1 MPESGSPG
9 GDEGT
14 QPALELEVPSRGSSP
29 CSEQVPGSTKGCSA
43 EVLGGCPG
51 EEAPEQYGVSYRCLL
66 RQNQVLLTALEEL
79 QMHCASLKKENSLL
93 RKTCFPETQEKVRH
107 LKRKNAELAVI
118 AKRLEERARKL
129 QEANLRVVNTPI
141 NVKSSCAGLCKRALV
156 RQRATDLQEQAS
168 ALLMKDKQINALQR
182 ECQELQAKI
191 MGGKEGPPGL
201 PLLDF
206 HHLLRESQKEVLRL
220 QRQIALK
227 NFKAALEP
235 CRQGSGD
242 SSVAFARD
250 VGLPTSARSTCS
262 NGFSPTRVSQPWQM
276 LCIAVEETN
285 QESELTKKRKQ
296 CEHLEHEVKKKHK
309 RCAQLEIELQEVRS
323 DNARLSRENAALQGQ
338 AEWTEKVESE
348 NADLRLQVTVVTEE
362 RDSALQKTQE
372 LQDRLESLGQALKH
386 MRDVAERRQQLEH
399 QHEKA
404 LQALQKKQ
412 DEVRQLQQAQAEAR
426 KEHEGA
432 VQLLENTLDSM
443 QARVRELEN
452 QCRSHTEQFN
462 FLSQELSRFRLQ
474 TGKIGLPSS
483 SSSCSSLVT
492 SEVAFATC
500 QSSQQLSDG
509 LRQKD
514 PEIVPVSPRSS
525 RKVQDE
531 EVERFS
537 PMAPRLTDPVVS
549 PVARSSDTSSP
560 PVASKKA
567 VRKLEVQSSSSR
579 SESMHN
585 SPKSCPTPEVD
596 TASEMEELDIDSI
609 SLVPEQENHDPVKLQ
624 VFLARYSYNPF
635 DGPNENP
642 EAELPL
648 TAGEYIYVYGEMD
661 EDGFFEGELMDGRRG
676 LVPSNFVE
684 RLADDDLVTFLP
696 QELHDLS
703 QSSPLEQSFLS
714 TSISSGER
722 SDYSSEE
729 LNASTAPSRLEGD
742 QGEGGVSIA
751 VPYPRKVTLIKQFG
765 SSLLVTWDPPLV
777 PNGSSLDVQ
786 SYNVYV
792 DTELRENVKASSQM
806 KAMIE
811 KLDLKTKAYR
821 VSIQSIS
828 EKGSSDRLQCTF
840 LVGCG
845 FVLAPSQ
852 LQVRSVKA
860 TSVELSWMPSNSNFP
875 HTVYLNGGACDVVKA
890 GIYWYTFRNLNPNTS
905 YVATVHV
912 QPQETF
918 WKPSPEMED
927 QVMSTEIQFT
937 TSSAGSPD
945 APLDVRVDPGP
956 TAGILV
962 ISWLPVTIDA
972 EGSSNGVR
980 VTGYAVYADG
990 QKVMEVTSP
999 TAGSVLIE
1007 VSQLQILQ
1015 LCREVSVRTVS
1026 LYGES
1031 VDSVSAQ
1038 IPSVLL
1044 EEVDRSSASQV
1055 TCLPSRLLGGEARA
1069 VVTRTSQTPGKD
1081 LPSATKNSV
1090 AKLTSQPTISSEKA
1104 GDHMHSE
1111 TSSNVRAPLTP
1122 PLQAMSPELRT
1133 LPREEVDNLLPPA
1146 GSVANEDLAV
1156 LRKDVQEESGED
1168 NQELLLKV
1176 TEQEPD
1182 IPDNSTSSLE
1192 TCEICSAEQESNAP
1206 SERELDNSQS
1216 SLEPK
1221 IPPMDRPSLQEED
1234 GTREVGQHE
1243 GQTPE
1248 PVAGSS
1254 GRMKLLK
1261 EVSRDDSSQLV
1272 PRIRREQGEK
1282 RSDPGNRPLNLLTDH
1297 SRGSDLS
1304 DITEEEEEEE
1314 DKEEEEEEKPTSGR
1328 PGELKWNPSEYC
1340 SRENGDK
1347 LDLGDT
1353 DSDEEILE
1361 RILEM
1366 PLQKNCS
1373 KALFSIPEV
1382 TEEEEEEDQEEEE
1395 GWDPVLNRP
1404 ISSPLEKKAVESFQG
1419 RLPNHTRRIQ
1429 GPLCARSKRNHNLS
1443 ELILPEK
1450 SLLQK
1455 FRGECMNEISTC
1467 SGRWDGEEMTYQ
1479 WNDLKKPSRS
1489 PLLEWRRSGHCKEK
1503 TRVQPQG
1510 HRKRKVDIRECSDS
1524 MRSNSYYTG
1533 GGLYRAQSLTENLDV
1548 ITSLG
1553 MEDDLK
1559 LCNWARQRP
1568 DQVSSSRMMPQERRE
1583 KAVQGLPH
1591 CLSPES
1597 LEIDIEYDSNEE
1609 EDLTITSTPV
1619 SLLSSD
1625 GRADGS
1631 PTDCEEEWS
1640 DCSSRSGSVQS
1651 NGQREL
1657 KRSTSWEGESTD
1669 WSTSPSHSP
1678 GHCGWRKRANGGS
1691 EEWNRTQER
1700 SPSVLGAR
1708 PEQTWKEGPLVQT
1721 WVCETLPSPA
1731 GIVTAACHNSDC
1743 AFDPLLPCLLAFCLL
1758 LWLIYGYLC
1767 HGFTI
1772 WDLTCFWSVFPEHT
1786 SRRGM
1791 LHSSSLHFVFLLQ
1804 VVAKISVDKHTRIVL
1819 GLILPR
1825 FLFQVAGSPE
1835 LLESTSYQS
1844 PVQRGRRSPRKSQKG
1859 AAPLS
1864 ENIGTWRS
1872 PSPELADD
1880 GTSARLFVALF
1891 DYDPVS
1897 MSPNR
1902 DAAEEELPFQ
1912 EGQILK
1918 VYGHKDADGFYKG
1931 ECAGRTGFIPCNM
1944 VSEVQVDSGS
1954 ARKQLLEEGHI
1965 PTDML
1970 MESLGNGAFSPLP
1983 QRPSNRP
1990 SKPQRSKKEAPGKQN
2005 PSSEDPRRTMVAIF
2019 DYNPQENSPNSD
2031 TEAELRFCAGDTV
2044 TVLRSMDDDGFYYG
2058 EVNGQKGLVPS
2069 NFLEALPSDGALPSE
2084 PSLGRQRVRKRRT
2097 Q

>member
-1 MPESGSPG
+1 MEQVEKSCGSQASLREQQPSINLK
-9 GDEGT
+9 DEGST
-14 QPALELEVPSRGSSP
+14 IHHHLHPAQI
-29 CSEQVPGSTKGCSA
+29 CHT
-43 EVLGGCPG
+43 
-51 EEAPEQYGVSYRCLL
+51 YGVSYPCLL

-79 QMHCASLKKENSLL
+79 QMHCASLKKENGLL

-129 QEANLRVVNTPI
+129 QEANLRVVSEPSLGGRQAQSSCPYCWAWHSRKVNAPI
-141 NVKSSCAGLCKRALV
+141 NVKSSCAGLCKRALGH
-156 RQRATDLQEQAS
+156 QRATDLQEQAN

-191 MGGKEGPPGL
+191 MGGKEGPPCL

-206 HHLLRESQKEVLRL
+206 QHLLRESQKEVLRL

-235 CRQGSGD
+235 CGQGSGD
-242 SSVAFARD
+242 FSVAFAMD
-250 VGLPTSARSTCS
+250 LGLITSDRTICS
-262 NGFSPTRVSQPWQM
+262 NGFSPTRISQPWEE
-276 LCIAVEETN
+276 LCIAVEETS
-285 QESELTKKRKQ
+285 QSETGLFPFGRVQRREDTLISAPEVKEHVKHLDSELTKKRKQ

-309 RCAQLEIELQEVRS
+309 RCVELEIELQEVRS
-323 DNARLSRENAALQGQ
+323 DNARLSEENAVLQGQ
-338 AEWTEKVESE
+338 VEWTEKRERGPPPPPVNQLLLLQVESE
-348 NADLRLQVTVVTEE
+348 NADLRLQVSVVTEE

-404 LQALQKKQ
+404 LQALQKKK

-432 VQLLENTLDSM
+432 VQLLEVNFTIHYTSRSVANVFFSM

-474 TGKIGLPSS
+474 TGKLGLPSTS
-483 SSSCSSLVT
+483 SFCSSLVT
-492 SEVAFATC
+492 SEIVFATC
-500 QSSQQLSDG
+500 QSSPQLPNG
-509 LRQKD
+509 FKQKD

-531 EVERFS
+531 EMERFS
-537 PMAPRLTDPVVS
+537 PVALRLTDPVVS
-549 PVARSSDTSSP
+549 PVARSPDTSSP

-567 VRKLEVQSSSSR
+567 IKKLEAQSSSSR

-585 SPKSCPTPEVD
+585 NSPKSCPTPEVSHGCMD

-624 VFLARYSYNPF
+624 
-635 DGPNENP
+635 NP

-703 QSSPLEQSFLS
+703 QSSPLERSFLS
-714 TSISSGER
+714 ISISSGER

-729 LNASTAPSRLEGD
+729 LNASTAPSRLEGE
-742 QGEGGVSIA
+742 QGEGDISIA
-751 VPYPRKVTLIKQFG
+751 VPYPRKVTLIKQFA

-777 PNGSSLDVQ
+777 PSGSCLDVQ

-792 DTELRENVKASSQM
+792 DTELRENVKAGSQM
-806 KAMIE
+806 KAMID

-821 VSIQSIS
+821 ISIQSVS

-860 TSVELSWMPSNSNFP
+860 TSVELSWMSSNSNFP
-875 HTVYLNGGACDVVKA
+875 HTIYLNGGACDIVKA

-905 YVATVHV
+905 YIAT
-912 QPQETF
+912 PL
-918 WKPSPEMED
+918 
-927 QVMSTEIQFT
+927 IL
-937 TSSAGSPD
+937 SSGSPD

-956 TAGILV
+956 TSGILV

-1007 VSQLQILQ
+1007 ISQLQILQ
-1015 LCREVSVRTVS
+1015 LCQEVTVRTVS

-1031 VDSVSAQ
+1031 VDSVPAQ
-1038 IPSVLL
+1038 IPSALL
-1044 EEVDRSSASQV
+1044 EEVDRSSESQFHGH
-1055 TCLPSRLLGGEARA
+1055 PSRLLGGEAQA
-1069 VVTRTSQTPGKD
+1069 LVTRTSQVPGKE
-1081 LPSATKNSV
+1081 LPSATKHSV
-1090 AKLTSQPTISSEKA
+1090 AKLTLQPTIISEKS
-1104 GDHMHSE
+1104 GDHVHSE
-1111 TSSNVRAPLTP
+1111 TSSNVKAPLTP
-1122 PLQAMSPELRT
+1122 TVQAVSPELGT
-1133 LPREEVDNLLPPA
+1133 LPGEEENYLLPSA
-1146 GSVANEDLAV
+1146 GSMVKEDLTV
-1156 LRKDVQEESGED
+1156 LKKEESGED
-1168 NQELLLKV
+1168 NQELLLTV
-1176 TEQEPD
+1176 TKQEPHISD
-1182 IPDNSTSSLE
+1182 SGAISLE
-1192 TCEICSAEQESNAP
+1192 TCGSCPAEQGTNAP
-1206 SERELDNSQS
+1206 PEREPENNQS

-1221 IPPMDRPSLQEED
+1221 IPPMDRPSMQED
-1234 GTREVGQHE
+1234 DSAREVGQSE

-1248 PVAGSS
+1248 SLVESS
-1254 GRMKLLK
+1254 GRMKPLK
-1261 EVSRDDSSQLV
+1261 EGSRDDSFQLV
-1272 PRIRREQGEK
+1272 ARSRREQAEK

-1297 SRGSDLS
+1297 NRGSDLS
-1304 DITEEEEEEE
+1304 DITEEEEEEDE
-1314 DKEEEEEEKPTSGR
+1314 KEEEEEKPVSGR
-1328 PGELKWNPSEYC
+1328 PGEMKWNPSEYC

-1366 PLQKNCS
+1366 PLQKKCS

-1382 TEEEEEEDQEEEE
+1382 TEEEEEQEQEDVDDDDDEDE
-1395 GWDPVLNRP
+1395 GWDPILNQP
-1404 ISSPLEKKAVESFQG
+1404 ISIPLEKKSVKRFQSK
-1419 RLPNHTRRIQ
+1419 LPNHTRRTQ
-1429 GPLCARSKRNHNLS
+1429 SPLCSWSKRNHHLS
-1443 ELILPEK
+1443 ELILPERT
-1450 SLLQK
+1450 LLQK
-1455 FRGECMNEISTC
+1455 FRGECINETSSC
-1467 SGRWDGEEMTYQ
+1467 SGRWDGEDMTYQ
-1479 WNDLKKPSRS
+1479 WDDRKKPSRS
-1489 PLLEWRRSGHCKEK
+1489 PLLEWRRSSHCKEK

-1510 HRKRKVDIRECSDS
+1510 HRKRKGDIRESS
-1524 MRSNSYYTG
+1524 VSLRSNSYYTG

-1548 ITSLG
+1548 ITSLE

-1559 LCNWARQRP
+1559 LCSWAGQRP
-1568 DQVSSSRMMPQERRE
+1568 DQVPSRRMMPQEKRE
-1583 KAVQGLPH
+1583 KAVQGLPR
-1591 CLSPES
+1591 CLSPEN

-1640 DCSSRSGSVQS
+1640 DCSSQSGSIQS
-1651 NGQREL
+1651 SGRQEL
-1657 KRSTSWEGESTD
+1657 KRSSSWEGESTD

-1678 GHCGWRKRANGGS
+1678 GHCGWRKKASGAP
-1691 EEWNRTQER
+1691 EEWNRAREK

-1708 PEQTWKEGPLVQT
+1708 PEQAWKEGPLVQT
-1721 WVCETLPSPA
+1721 WVT
-1731 GIVTAACHNSDC
+1731 
-1743 AFDPLLPCLLAFCLL
+1743 
-1758 LWLIYGYLC
+1758 
-1767 HGFTI
+1767 
-1772 WDLTCFWSVFPEHT
+1772 
-1786 SRRGM
+1786 
-1791 LHSSSLHFVFLLQ
+1791 
-1804 VVAKISVDKHTRIVL
+1804 
-1819 GLILPR
+1819 
-1825 FLFQVAGSPE
+1825 GSPG
-1835 LLESTSYQS
+1835 LLDSTSYQS
-1844 PVQRGRRSPRKSQKG
+1844 PVQRDRRSPRKSQEG
-1859 AAPLS
+1859 TLS
-1864 ENIGTWRS
+1864 PSGTIGTWRN
-1872 PSPELADD
+1872 PSLELADD
-1880 GTSARLFVALF
+1880 KGSARLFVALF

-1918 VYGHKDADGFYKG
+1918 VQATPRRDILAGLNSHRVYGHKDADGFYRG

-1944 VSEVQVDSGS
+1944 VSELQVDSDS
-1954 ARKQLLEEGHI
+1954 ARKQLIEEGHI
-1965 PTDML
+1965 STDML
-1970 MESLGNGAFSPLP
+1970 MESL
-1983 QRPSNRP
+1983 
-1990 SKPQRSKKEAPGKQN
+1990 
-2005 PSSEDPRRTMVAIF
+2005 
-2019 DYNPQENSPNSD
+2019 
-2031 TEAELRFCAGDTV
+2031 
-2044 TVLRSMDDDGFYYG
+2044 
-2058 EVNGQKGLVPS
+2058 
-2069 NFLEALPSDGALPSE
+2069 
-2084 PSLGRQRVRKRRT
+2084 
-2097 Q
+2097 

>member
-1 MPESGSPG
+1 MKRQGWGKPNAQLLQDWARSKTGDGAAERGGHLLVGAMPESAGSPG
-9 GDEGT
+9 GAEGT
-14 QPALELEVPSRGSSP
+14 QTALELEVPSRGSSP
-29 CSEQVPGSTKGCSA
+29 CSEQVPGSTEVYPA
-43 EVLGGCPG
+43 EGLEGCPG
-51 EEAPEQYGVSYRCLL
+51 EAPVQYGVSYPCIL

-79 QMHCASLKKENSLL
+79 QIRCASLKKENNLL

-129 QEANLRVVNTPI
+129 QEANLRVVNAPI
-141 NVKSSCAGLCKRALV
+141 NVKSSCAGLCKRALA
-156 RQRATDLQEQAS
+156 RQRATDLQEQAN

-191 MGGKEGPPGL
+191 MGGKEGPPCL

-206 HHLLRESQKEVLRL
+206 QHLLQESQKEVLRL
-220 QRQIALK
+220 QRQIAVK

-235 CRQGSGD
+235 GGQGSGD
-242 SSVAFARD
+242 ISLAFAMNL
-250 VGLPTSARSTCS
+250 GLNTSARTTCS
-262 NGFSPTRVSQPWQM
+262 NGFSLTRVSQPWEE

-285 QESELTKKRKQ
+285 QSETGVFPFARVQDREETLFSAPEVKEQVKHLESELTKKRKQ
-296 CEHLEHEVKKKHK
+296 CELLEHEVKKKHK
-309 RCAQLEIELQEVRS
+309 RCAELEIELQEVRS
-323 DNARLSRENAALQGQ
+323 DNARLSEENAVLQGQ
-338 AEWTEKVESE
+338 VEWTEKVESE
-348 NADLRLQVTVVTEE
+348 NADLRLQVSVVTEE
-362 RDSALQKTQE
+362 RDLALQKTQE

-404 LQALQKKQ
+404 LQALQKKK

-432 VQLLENTLDSM
+432 VQLLE
-443 QARVRELEN
+443 ARVRELEN

-474 TGKIGLPSS
+474 TGKLGLPSTS
-483 SSSCSSLVT
+483 SFCSSLVT
-492 SEVAFATC
+492 SEIVFATC
-500 QSSQQLSDG
+500 QNSPQFSDG
-509 LRQKD
+509 FKQKD
-514 PEIVPVSPRSS
+514 PEIVPVSPWRS
-525 RKVQDE
+525 RKVQNED
-531 EVERFS
+531 VERFS
-537 PMAPRLTDPVVS
+537 PVTVRFMDPVVS
-549 PVARSSDTSSP
+549 PVARSPDTSSP
-560 PVASKKA
+560 PVASKKSIT
-567 VRKLEVQSSSSR
+567 KLEAQSSSSR

-596 TASEMEELDIDSI
+596 TASEMEELDTDSI

-703 QSSPLEQSFLS
+703 QSSPLERSFLS
-714 TSISSGER
+714 ISVSSGER

-729 LNASTAPSRLEGD
+729 LNASTLRLEGD
-742 QGEGGVSIA
+742 QGEGGISIV
-751 VPYPRKVTLIKQFG
+751 VPYPRKVTLIKQFA

-777 PNGSSLDVQ
+777 PSGSCLDVQ

-806 KAMIE
+806 KAMID

-821 VSIQSIS
+821 ISIQSIS

-845 FVLAPSQ
+845 FVLAPSH
-852 LQVRSVKA
+852 LQVRNVKA
-860 TSVELSWMPSNSNFP
+860 TSVELSWMSSNSNFP
-875 HTVYLNGGACDVVKA
+875 HTIYLNGGACDIVKA

-905 YVATVHV
+905 YIATVEV
-912 QPQETF
+912 QPQQTF
-918 WKPSPEMED
+918 WKPFPEVEE
-927 QVMSTEIQFT
+927 QGLSTEIQFT

-956 TAGILV
+956 TSGILV

-1007 VSQLQILQ
+1007 ISQLQILQ
-1015 LCREVSVRTVS
+1015 LCQEVTVRTVS

-1031 VDSVSAQ
+1031 VDSVPAQ
-1038 IPSVLL
+1038 IPFTLL
-1044 EEVDRSSASQV
+1044 KEVDHSSASQLH
-1055 TCLPSRLLGGEARA
+1055 CHPSRLLGGEAQA
-1069 VVTRTSQTPGKD
+1069 LLVTQISQVPGKE

-1090 AKLTSQPTISSEKA
+1090 AKLTLQPTITSEKS
-1104 GDHMHSE
+1104 GDHVHSE
-1111 TSSNVRAPLTP
+1111 TSSNIKAPLTP
-1122 PLQAMSPELRT
+1122 VVQAVSPELGT
-1133 LPREEVDNLLPPA
+1133 LPREEENYLLPPA
-1146 GSVANEDLAV
+1146 GSVVKEDLAV
-1156 LRKDVQEESGED
+1156 LRKATKEESGED
-1168 NQELLLKV
+1168 NQELLLTV
-1176 TEQEPD
+1176 TKLEPHVS
-1182 IPDNSTSSLE
+1182 DNSANSLE
-1192 TCEICSAEQESNAP
+1192 TCESCSAEQGTNLP
-1206 SERELDNSQS
+1206 SEREPDNNQS

-1221 IPPMDRPSLQEED
+1221 ILTTDIQEED
-1234 GTREVGQHE
+1234 GTREMGQNE

-1248 PVAGSS
+1248 SLVESS
-1254 GRMKLLK
+1254 GKMKLLK
-1261 EVSRDDSSQLV
+1261 EGSRDDSSQLM
-1272 PRIRREQGEK
+1272 PKIRREQGEK

-1297 SRGSDLS
+1297 NRGSDLS
-1304 DITEEEEEEE
+1304 DITEEEEEEDE
-1314 DKEEEEEEKPTSGR
+1314 REEEEEKPVPGR
-1328 PGELKWNPSEYC
+1328 PGEMKRNPSEYC

-1382 TEEEEEEDQEEEE
+1382 TEEEEEQEQEDDDDE
-1395 GWDPVLNRP
+1395 GWEPVLKQP
-1404 ISSPLEKKAVESFQG
+1404 ISIPLEKKTMESFQS
-1419 RLPNHTRRIQ
+1419 RLPNHTRRMQ
-1429 GPLCARSKRNHNLS
+1429 GLVCSWSKRNHNLS

-1450 SLLQK
+1450 TLLQK
-1455 FRGECMNEISTC
+1455 YRGGCMNETSSC
-1467 SGRWDGEEMTYQ
+1467 SVRWDGEDMTYQ
-1479 WNDLKKPSRS
+1479 WDDRKKTSRS
-1489 PLLEWRRSGHCKEK
+1489 PLLEWRRSSHCKER
-1503 TRVQPQG
+1503 TRVPPQG
-1510 HRKRKVDIRECSDS
+1510 HRKQKGDIREPSVS

-1548 ITSLG
+1548 ITSLEV
-1553 MEDDLK
+1553 EDDLK
-1559 LCNWARQRP
+1559 LCSWARQRP
-1568 DQVSSSRMMPQERRE
+1568 DQVPPRRMMPQEKRE
-1583 KAVQGLPH
+1583 IAVQGLPR
-1591 CLSPES
+1591 CLSPEN

-1640 DCSSRSGSVQS
+1640 DCSSQSGSVQS
-1651 NGQREL
+1651 SGRREL
-1657 KRSTSWEGESTD
+1657 KRSSSWEGESTD
-1669 WSTSPSHSP
+1669 WSISPSHSP
-1678 GHCGWRKRANGGS
+1678 GHCGWRKKVNVAP
-1691 EEWNRTQER
+1691 EEWNRTREK
-1700 SPSVLGAR
+1700 SPSVLGVK
-1708 PEQTWKEGPLVQT
+1708 PEQAWKEGPLVQT
-1721 WVCETLPSPA
+1721 WVT
-1731 GIVTAACHNSDC
+1731 
-1743 AFDPLLPCLLAFCLL
+1743 
-1758 LWLIYGYLC
+1758 
-1767 HGFTI
+1767 
-1772 WDLTCFWSVFPEHT
+1772 
-1786 SRRGM
+1786 
-1791 LHSSSLHFVFLLQ
+1791 
-1804 VVAKISVDKHTRIVL
+1804 
-1819 GLILPR
+1819 
-1825 FLFQVAGSPE
+1825 GSPR
-1835 LLESTSYQS
+1835 LLDSTSYQS
-1844 PVQRGRRSPRKSQKG
+1844 PVQRSRRSARKSQG
-1859 AAPLS
+1859 GTAPLGGT
-1864 ENIGTWRS
+1864 IGTWRS
-1872 PSPELADD
+1872 PSLESADD
-1880 GTSARLFVALF
+1880 KGSARLFVALF

-1902 DAAEEELPFQ
+1902 DTAEEELPFQ

-1918 VYGHKDADGFYKG
+1918 IYGHKDADGFYRG

-1944 VSEVQVDSGS
+1944 VSELRVDNDS

-1965 PTDML
+1965 ATDML
-1970 MESLGNGAFSPLP
+1970 TESLGNGALSPPPLH
-1983 QRPSNRP
+1983 PSNRP
-1990 SKPQRSKKEAPGKQN
+1990 SKPRRSKKEAVRVEDQVPDLEAPGKQN
-2005 PSSEDPRRTMVAIF
+2005 PSSEDPVRTMVAIF

-2031 TEAELRFCAGDTV
+2031 TEVELRFCAGDVV
-2044 TVLRSMDDDGFYYG
+2044 TVLSSMDDDGFYYG

-2069 NFLEALPSDGALPSE
+2069 NFLEALPSDRAQASE
-2084 PSLGRQRVRKRRT
+2084 PSLGKQVRETCCLIGT
-2097 Q
+2097 QM

>member
-1 MPESGSPG
+1 
-9 GDEGT
+9 
-14 QPALELEVPSRGSSP
+14 
-29 CSEQVPGSTKGCSA
+29 
-43 EVLGGCPG
+43 
-51 EEAPEQYGVSYRCLL
+51 
-66 RQNQVLLTALEEL
+66 
-79 QMHCASLKKENSLL
+79 
-93 RKTCFPETQEKVRH
+93 
-107 LKRKNAELAVI
+107 
-118 AKRLEERARKL
+118 
-129 QEANLRVVNTPI
+129 
-141 NVKSSCAGLCKRALV
+141 
-156 RQRATDLQEQAS
+156 
-168 ALLMKDKQINALQR
+168 
-182 ECQELQAKI
+182 
-191 MGGKEGPPGL
+191 
-201 PLLDF
+201 
-206 HHLLRESQKEVLRL
+206 
-220 QRQIALK
+220 
-227 NFKAALEP
+227 
-235 CRQGSGD
+235 
-242 SSVAFARD
+242 
-250 VGLPTSARSTCS
+250 
-262 NGFSPTRVSQPWQM
+262 
-276 LCIAVEETN
+276 
-285 QESELTKKRKQ
+285 
-296 CEHLEHEVKKKHK
+296 
-309 RCAQLEIELQEVRS
+309 
-323 DNARLSRENAALQGQ
+323 
-338 AEWTEKVESE
+338 
-348 NADLRLQVTVVTEE
+348 
-362 RDSALQKTQE
+362 
-372 LQDRLESLGQALKH
+372 

-462 FLSQELSRFRLQ
+462 FLSQELNRFRLQ

-483 SSSCSSLVT
+483 SSFCSSLVT

-500 QSSQQLSDG
+500 QSSQRLPDG

-537 PMAPRLTDPVVS
+537 PMALRLTDPVVS
-549 PVARSSDTSSP
+549 PVARSPDTSSP

-567 VRKLEVQSSSSR
+567 IKKLEAQSSSSR

-596 TASEMEELDIDSI
+596 TASEMEELDTDSI

-696 QELHDLS
+696 QEVHDLS
-703 QSSPLEQSFLS
+703 QSSPLERSFLS

-722 SDYSSEE
+722 SDYSLEE

-777 PNGSSLDVQ
+777 PSGSCLDVQ

-792 DTELRENVKASSQM
+792 DTELQENVKASPQM

-821 VSIQSIS
+821 VSIQSVS

-860 TSVELSWMPSNSNFP
+860 TSVELYWMPSNSNFT
-875 HTVYLNGGACDVVKA
+875 HTIYLNGEACDVVKA

-905 YVATVHV
+905 YVATVEV
-912 QPQETF
+912 QPQQTF
-918 WKPSPEMED
+918 WKPFPEMEE
-927 QVMSTEIQFT
+927 QLLSTEIQFT

-956 TAGILV
+956 TPGILV

-980 VTGYAVYADG
+980 VTGYAVYADR

-1007 VSQLQILQ
+1007 VSQLQILH

-1031 VDSVSAQ
+1031 VDSMPAQ

-1044 EEVDRSSASQV
+1044 EEVGLSSASQFN
-1055 TCLPSRLLGGEARA
+1055 CLPSRLLGGEARTL
-1069 VVTRTSQTPGKD
+1069 VTQTSQILGKE
-1081 LPSATKNSV
+1081 LPSVTKNSV
-1090 AKLTSQPTISSEKA
+1090 AKLTSQPTISSEKS
-1104 GDHMHSE
+1104 GDHLHSE

-1122 PLQAMSPELRT
+1122 MLQAVSPELGT
-1133 LPREEVDNLLPPA
+1133 LPREEGNYLLPP
-1146 GSVANEDLAV
+1146 GGGVVNEDLAG
-1156 LRKDVQEESGED
+1156 LRKAASEESGED
-1168 NQELLLKV
+1168 NQANEPLLTV
-1176 TEQEPD
+1176 TEQEPH

-1192 TCEICSAEQESNAP
+1192 TCEICSAEQGSNAP
-1206 SERELDNSQS
+1206 AERELDNNQS
-1216 SLEPK
+1216 SLGPK
-1221 IPPMDRPSLQEED
+1221 MPPMDRPSMQEED
-1234 GTREVGQHE
+1234 STREMGQNE

-1248 PVAGSS
+1248 SVVGSS

-1297 SRGSDLS
+1297 HRGSDLS

-1314 DKEEEEEEKPTSGR
+1314 
-1328 PGELKWNPSEYC
+1328 GELKWNPSEYC

-1382 TEEEEEEDQEEEE
+1382 TEEEEEEEQEEDEE
-1395 GWDPVLNRP
+1395 GWDPVLNQP
-1404 ISSPLEKKAVESFQG
+1404 ISTPLEKEAVESFQG

-1450 SLLQK
+1450 SILQK
-1455 FRGECMNEISTC
+1455 FRGECVNEISTC

-1479 WNDLKKPSRS
+1479 WDDLKKPSRS
-1489 PLLEWRRSGHCKEK
+1489 PLLEWRRSSHCKEK

-1510 HRKRKVDIRECSDS
+1510 HRKRKADIRECSVS

-1559 LCNWARQRP
+1559 LCSWARQRP
-1568 DQVSSSRMMPQERRE
+1568 DQISSRRMMPQERKE

-1619 SLLSSD
+1619 SQLSSD

-1640 DCSSRSGSVQS
+1640 DCSSQSGSVQS

-1657 KRSTSWEGESTD
+1657 KRSSSWEGESTD
-1669 WSTSPSHSP
+1669 WSTSPGHSP
-1678 GHCGWRKRANGGS
+1678 GHCGWRKRANGAS
-1691 EEWNRTQER
+1691 EEWNRTCER

-1758 LWLIYGYLC
+1758 CSPG
-1767 HGFTI
+1767 
-1772 WDLTCFWSVFPEHT
+1772 
-1786 SRRGM
+1786 
-1791 LHSSSLHFVFLLQ
+1791 LL
-1804 VVAKISVDKHTRIVL
+1804 D
-1819 GLILPR
+1819 
-1825 FLFQVAGSPE
+1825 
-1835 LLESTSYQS
+1835 STSYQS
-1844 PVQRGRRSPRKSQKG
+1844 PVQRGRRSPRKSQEG
-1859 AAPLS
+1859 SASLS
-1864 ENIGTWRS
+1864 GNIGTWRS
-1872 PSPELADD
+1872 PSLELADD
-1880 GTSARLFVALF
+1880 GASARLFVALF

-1918 VYGHKDADGFYKG
+1918 VYGHKDADGFYRG

-1954 ARKQLLEEGHI
+1954 ARKQLLEEGQI

-1970 MESLGNGAFSPLP
+1970 MESLGNGAFSPPP

-1990 SKPQRSKKEAPGKQN
+1990 SKPRRSKKAEALRMEEQVPDLEAPGKQN
-2005 PSSEDPRRTMVAIF
+2005 PSSEDPGRTMVAIF
-2019 DYNPQENSPNSD
+2019 DYNPQENSPNPD
-2031 TEAELRFCAGDTV
+2031 TEAELRFCAGDIV
-2044 TVLRSMDDDGFYYG
+2044 TVLSSMDDDGFYYG

-2084 PSLGRQRVRKRRT
+2084 PSLGRQRVRKRRI

>member
-1 MPESGSPG
+1 MPESAGSPG
-9 GDEGT
+9 GAEGT
-14 QPALELEVPSRGSSP
+14 QTALELEVPSRGSSP
-29 CSEQVPGSTKGCSA
+29 CSEQGPGSTEVYPA
-43 EVLGGCPG
+43 EGLEGCPG
-51 EEAPEQYGVSYRCLL
+51 EAPVQYGVSYPCIL

-79 QMHCASLKKENSLL
+79 QIRCASLKKENNLL

-129 QEANLRVVNTPI
+129 QEANLRVVNAPI
-141 NVKSSCAGLCKRALV
+141 NVKSSCAGMCKRVLA
-156 RQRATDLQEQAS
+156 RQRATDLQEQAN

-191 MGGKEGPPGL
+191 MGGKEGPPCL

-206 HHLLRESQKEVLRL
+206 QHLLQESQKEVLRL
-220 QRQIALK
+220 QRQIAVK

-235 CRQGSGD
+235 GGQGSGD
-242 SSVAFARD
+242 ISLAFAMNL
-250 VGLPTSARSTCS
+250 GLTTSARTTCS
-262 NGFSPTRVSQPWQM
+262 NGFSLTRVSQPWEE
-276 LCIAVEETN
+276 LCIAVEETS
-285 QESELTKKRKQ
+285 QSETGVFPFASVQDREETLFSAPEVKEQVKHLESDLTKKRKQ

-309 RCAQLEIELQEVRS
+309 RCAELEIELQEVRS
-323 DNARLSRENAALQGQ
+323 DNARLSEENAVLQGQ
-338 AEWTEKVESE
+338 VEWTEKVESE
-348 NADLRLQVTVVTEE
+348 NADLRLQVSVVTEE
-362 RDSALQKTQE
+362 RDLALQKTQE

-404 LQALQKKQ
+404 LQVLQKKK

-432 VQLLENTLDSM
+432 VQLLENSLDSM

-474 TGKIGLPSS
+474 TGKLGLPSTS
-483 SSSCSSLVT
+483 SLCSSLVT
-492 SEVAFATC
+492 SEIVFATC
-500 QSSQQLSDG
+500 QNSPQFSDG
-509 LRQKD
+509 FKQKD

-525 RKVQDE
+525 RKVQNE

-537 PMAPRLTDPVVS
+537 PVAVRFTDPVVS
-549 PVARSSDTSSP
+549 PVARSPDTSSP

-567 VRKLEVQSSSSR
+567 IKKLEAQSSSSR

-596 TASEMEELDIDSI
+596 TASEMEELDTDSI

-703 QSSPLEQSFLS
+703 QSSPLERSFLS
-714 TSISSGER
+714 ISVSSGER

-742 QGEGGVSIA
+742 QGEGDISIV
-751 VPYPRKVTLIKQFG
+751 VPYPRKVTLIKQFA

-777 PNGSSLDVQ
+777 PSGSCLDVQ

-792 DTELRENVKASSQM
+792 DTELRENVKASSQT
-806 KAMIE
+806 KAMID

-821 VSIQSIS
+821 VSIQSVS

-860 TSVELSWMPSNSNFP
+860 TSVELSWMSSNSNFP
-875 HTVYLNGGACDVVKA
+875 HTIYLNGGACDIVKA

-905 YVATVHV
+905 YIATVEV
-912 QPQETF
+912 QPQQTF
-918 WKPSPEMED
+918 WKPFPEVEE
-927 QVMSTEIQFT
+927 QVLSTEIQFT

-956 TAGILV
+956 TSGILV

-1007 VSQLQILQ
+1007 ISQLQILQ
-1015 LCREVSVRTVS
+1015 LCQEVTVRTVS

-1031 VDSVSAQ
+1031 VDSVPAQ
-1038 IPSVLL
+1038 IPFALL
-1044 EEVDRSSASQV
+1044 EEVDRSSASQLH
-1055 TCLPSRLLGGEARA
+1055 CHPSQLLGGEGQALL
-1069 VVTRTSQTPGKD
+1069 VTRTSQVPGKE
-1081 LPSATKNSV
+1081 LSSATKNSV
-1090 AKLTSQPTISSEKA
+1090 AKLTLQPTITSEKS
-1104 GDHMHSE
+1104 GDHVHSE
-1111 TSSNVRAPLTP
+1111 TSSNVKAPLTP
-1122 PLQAMSPELRT
+1122 TVQAVSPELGT
-1133 LPREEVDNLLPPA
+1133 LPREEENYLLPPA
-1146 GSVANEDLAV
+1146 GSVLKEDLAV
-1156 LRKDVQEESGED
+1156 LRKATQEESGED
-1168 NQELLLKV
+1168 NQELLLTV
-1176 TEQEPD
+1176 TKPEPHVS
-1182 IPDNSTSSLE
+1182 DNSASSLE
-1192 TCEICSAEQESNAP
+1192 TCESCSAEQGTNAP
-1206 SERELDNSQS
+1206 SEREPDNNQS

-1221 IPPMDRPSLQEED
+1221 ILTTDRPSMQEED
-1234 GTREVGQHE
+1234 GTREMGQNE

-1248 PVAGSS
+1248 SLVESS

-1261 EVSRDDSSQLV
+1261 EGSRDDSSQLV

-1297 SRGSDLS
+1297 NRGSDLS
-1304 DITEEEEEEE
+1304 DITEEEEEEDE
-1314 DKEEEEEEKPTSGR
+1314 KEEEEEKPVPGR
-1328 PGELKWNPSEYC
+1328 LGEMKRNPSEYC

-1347 LDLGDT
+1347 VFLFLLSDVQLDLCDT

-1382 TEEEEEEDQEEEE
+1382 TEEEEEQEQEDDDDE
-1395 GWDPVLNRP
+1395 GWEPVLNQP
-1404 ISSPLEKKAVESFQG
+1404 ISIPLEKKTVESFQS
-1419 RLPNHTRRIQ
+1419 RLPNHTRRMQ
-1429 GPLCARSKRNHNLS
+1429 GPLCSWSKRNHNLS

-1450 SLLQK
+1450 TLLQK
-1455 FRGECMNEISTC
+1455 YRGGCMNETSSC
-1467 SGRWDGEEMTYQ
+1467 SVRWDGEDMTYQ
-1479 WNDLKKPSRS
+1479 WDDRKKPSRS
-1489 PLLEWRRSGHCKEK
+1489 PLLERRRSSHCKERI
-1503 TRVQPQG
+1503 RVPPQG
-1510 HRKRKVDIRECSDS
+1510 HRKQKGDIREPSVS

-1548 ITSLG
+1548 ITSLEV
-1553 MEDDLK
+1553 EDDLK
-1559 LCNWARQRP
+1559 LCSWARQRP
-1568 DQVSSSRMMPQERRE
+1568 DQVPPRRMMPQEKRE
-1583 KAVQGLPH
+1583 TAVQGLPR
-1591 CLSPES
+1591 CLSPEN

-1640 DCSSRSGSVQS
+1640 DCSSQSGSVQS
-1651 NGQREL
+1651 SGRREL
-1657 KRSTSWEGESTD
+1657 KRSSSWEGESTD
-1669 WSTSPSHSP
+1669 WSTSPSHSS
-1678 GHCGWRKRANGGS
+1678 GHCGWRKKANVAP
-1691 EEWNRTQER
+1691 EEWNRTREK
-1700 SPSVLGAR
+1700 SPSVLGVR
-1708 PEQTWKEGPLVQT
+1708 PEQAWKEGPLVQT
-1721 WVCETLPSPA
+1721 W
-1731 GIVTAACHNSDC
+1731 G
-1743 AFDPLLPCLLAFCLL
+1743 
-1758 LWLIYGYLC
+1758 
-1767 HGFTI
+1767 
-1772 WDLTCFWSVFPEHT
+1772 
-1786 SRRGM
+1786 
-1791 LHSSSLHFVFLLQ
+1791 
-1804 VVAKISVDKHTRIVL
+1804 VAKMSVNKHRTDS
-1819 GLILPR
+1819 
-1825 FLFQVAGSPE
+1825 AKGS
-1835 LLESTSYQS
+1835 
-1844 PVQRGRRSPRKSQKG
+1844 
-1859 AAPLS
+1859 LS
-1864 ENIGTWRS
+1864 GTWRS
-1872 PSPELADD
+1872 PSLESADD
-1880 GTSARLFVALF
+1880 KGSARLFVALF

-1918 VYGHKDADGFYKG
+1918 IYGHKDADGFYRG

-1944 VSEVQVDSGS
+1944 VSELRVDNDS

-1965 PTDML
+1965 ATDML
-1970 MESLGNGAFSPLP
+1970 MESL
-1983 QRPSNRP
+1983 
-1990 SKPQRSKKEAPGKQN
+1990 EAPGKQN
-2005 PSSEDPRRTMVAIF
+2005 PSSEDPVRTMVAIF
-2019 DYNPQENSPNSD
+2019 DYNPQENSPNPD
-2031 TEAELRFCAGDTV
+2031 TEVELRFCAGDVV
-2044 TVLRSMDDDGFYYG
+2044 TVLSSMDDDGFYYG

-2069 NFLEALPSDGALPSE
+2069 NFLETLPSDGAQASE
-2084 PSLGRQRVRKRRT
+2084 PSLGKQLLPSSRASACLRLV
-2097 Q
+2097 

>member
-1 MPESGSPG
+1 MKRQGWGDAEFLQDWALSKTGDGAAERGGHILVGAMPESAGSPG
-9 GDEGT
+9 GAEGT
-14 QPALELEVPSRGSSP
+14 QTALELEVPSRGSSP
-29 CSEQVPGSTKGCSA
+29 CSEQMPGSTEGYPA
-43 EVLGGCPG
+43 EGLEGCPG
-51 EEAPEQYGVSYRCLL
+51 EAPVQYGVSYPCLL
-66 RQNQVLLTALEEL
+66 HQNQVLLTALEEL
-79 QMHCASLKKENSLL
+79 QMRCASLKKENGLL

-129 QEANLRVVNTPI
+129 QEANLRVVNAPI
-141 NVKSSCAGLCKRALV
+141 NVKSSCAGLCKRALA
-156 RQRATDLQEQAS
+156 RQRATDLQEQAN

-191 MGGKEGPPGL
+191 MDGKEGPPCL

-206 HHLLRESQKEVLRL
+206 QHLLRESQKEVLRL

-235 CRQGSGD
+235 CGQGSEHF
-242 SSVAFARD
+242 SVAFAMD
-250 VGLPTSARSTCS
+250 LGLITSDRTICS
-262 NGFSPTRVSQPWQM
+262 NGFSPTRVSQPWEE
-276 LCIAVEETN
+276 LCIAVEETS
-285 QESELTKKRKQ
+285 QSETGLFPFGRAQRIEDTLISAPEVKEHVKHLDSELTKKRKQ

-309 RCAQLEIELQEVRS
+309 RCVELEIELQEVRS
-323 DNARLSRENAALQGQ
+323 DNARLSEENAVLQGQ
-338 AEWTEKVESE
+338 VEWTEKVESE
-348 NADLRLQVTVVTEE
+348 NADLRLQVSVVTEE

-404 LQALQKKQ
+404 LQALQKKK

-426 KEHEGA
+426 KKHEGA
-432 VQLLENTLDSM
+432 VQLLENSLDSM

-462 FLSQELSRFRLQ
+462 FLSQELSRFHLQ
-474 TGKIGLPSS
+474 TGKLGLPSTS
-483 SSSCSSLVT
+483 SFCSSLVT
-492 SEVAFATC
+492 SEIVFATC
-500 QSSQQLSDG
+500 QSSPQLPNG
-509 LRQKD
+509 FKQKARLLFCGKEQNRGKLLQATVENAAKRDVQCLVSD

-525 RKVQDE
+525 IKVQDE

-537 PMAPRLTDPVVS
+537 PVALRLTDPVVS
-549 PVARSSDTSSP
+549 PVSRSPDTSSP
-560 PVASKKA
+560 PGASKKA
-567 VRKLEVQSSSSR
+567 IKKLEAQSSSSR

-585 SPKSCPTPEVD
+585 NSPKSCPTPEMD

-684 RLADDDLVTFLP
+684 RLADDDLVAFLP

-703 QSSPLEQSFLS
+703 QSSPLERSFLS
-714 TSISSGER
+714 ISISSGER

-742 QGEGGVSIA
+742 QGEGGISIA
-751 VPYPRKVTLIKQFG
+751 VPYPRKVTLIKQFA

-777 PNGSSLDVQ
+777 PSGSCLDIQ

-792 DTELRENVKASSQM
+792 DTELRENVKAGSQM
-806 KAMIE
+806 KAMID

-821 VSIQSIS
+821 VSIQSVS

-860 TSVELSWMPSNSNFP
+860 TSVELSWISSNSNFS
-875 HTVYLNGGACDVVKA
+875 HTIYLNGGACDIVKA

-905 YVATVHV
+905 YIATVEI
-912 QPQETF
+912 QPQQTF
-918 WKPSPEMED
+918 WKPFPEGEE
-927 QVMSTEIQFT
+927 QALSTEIQFT

-956 TAGILV
+956 TSGILV

-1007 VSQLQILQ
+1007 ISQLQILQ
-1015 LCREVSVRTVS
+1015 LCQEVTVRTVS

-1031 VDSVSAQ
+1031 VDSVAAQ
-1038 IPSVLL
+1038 IPSALL
-1044 EEVDRSSASQV
+1044 EEVERSSESQFRGR
-1055 TCLPSRLLGGEARA
+1055 PSRLLGGGAPA
-1069 VVTRTSQTPGKD
+1069 LVTRTSQVPGKE

-1090 AKLTSQPTISSEKA
+1090 AKLTLQTTITSEKS
-1104 GDHMHSE
+1104 GDQVHSE
-1111 TSSNVRAPLTP
+1111 TSSNVKVPLTP
-1122 PLQAMSPELRT
+1122 TVQAVSPELGT
-1133 LPREEVDNLLPPA
+1133 LPGEEGNYLLPSA
-1146 GSVANEDLAV
+1146 GSVVKEDLTV
-1156 LRKDVQEESGED
+1156 LKKEKSGED
-1168 NQELLLKV
+1168 SQELLLTV
-1176 TEQEPD
+1176 TKQELHSSD
-1182 IPDNSTSSLE
+1182 SGAISLE
-1192 TCEICSAEQESNAP
+1192 TCGSCPAEQETSAP
-1206 SERELDNSQS
+1206 PEREPENNQS

-1221 IPPMDRPSLQEED
+1221 IPPTDRPSMQED
-1234 GTREVGQHE
+1234 DSTWEVGQSE

-1248 PVAGSS
+1248 PLVESS
-1254 GRMKLLK
+1254 GRMKPLK
-1261 EVSRDDSSQLV
+1261 EGSRDDASQLV
-1272 PRIRREQGEK
+1272 ARSRREQAEK
-1282 RSDPGNRPLNLLTDH
+1282 RSEPGNRPLNILTDH
-1297 SRGSDLS
+1297 NRGSDLS
-1304 DITEEEEEEE
+1304 DITEEEEEEDE
-1314 DKEEEEEEKPTSGR
+1314 KEEEEEKPVSGR
-1328 PGELKWNPSEYC
+1328 PGEMKWNPSEYC

-1366 PLQKNCS
+1366 PLQKKCS

-1382 TEEEEEEDQEEEE
+1382 TEEEEEQEQEDDGDDDDDE
-1395 GWDPVLNRP
+1395 GWDPVLNQP
-1404 ISSPLEKKAVESFQG
+1404 ISIPLEKKTVESFQSK
-1419 RLPNHTRRIQ
+1419 LPNHTRRTQ
-1429 GPLCARSKRNHNLS
+1429 SPLGSWSKKNHNLS
-1443 ELILPEK
+1443 ELILPERT
-1450 SLLQK
+1450 LLQK
-1455 FRGECMNEISTC
+1455 FRGECMNETSSC
-1467 SGRWDGEEMTYQ
+1467 SGRWDGEDMTYQ
-1479 WNDLKKPSRS
+1479 WDDRKKPSRS
-1489 PLLEWRRSGHCKEK
+1489 PLLEWRRSSHCKEK

-1510 HRKRKVDIRECSDS
+1510 HRKRKGDIREPSVS
-1524 MRSNSYYTG
+1524 LRSNSYYTG

-1548 ITSLG
+1548 ITSLE

-1559 LCNWARQRP
+1559 LCSWAGQRP
-1568 DQVSSSRMMPQERRE
+1568 DQVPSRRMMPQEKRE
-1583 KAVQGLPH
+1583 KAVQGLPR
-1591 CLSPES
+1591 CLSPEN

-1640 DCSSRSGSVQS
+1640 DCSSQSGSIQS
-1651 NGQREL
+1651 SARREL
-1657 KRSTSWEGESTD
+1657 KRSSSWEGESTD

-1678 GHCGWRKRANGGS
+1678 GHCGWRKKASGAP
-1691 EEWNRTQER
+1691 EEWNRTREK

-1708 PEQTWKEGPLVQT
+1708 PEQAWKEGPLVQT
-1721 WVCETLPSPA
+1721 WVT
-1731 GIVTAACHNSDC
+1731 
-1743 AFDPLLPCLLAFCLL
+1743 
-1758 LWLIYGYLC
+1758 
-1767 HGFTI
+1767 
-1772 WDLTCFWSVFPEHT
+1772 
-1786 SRRGM
+1786 
-1791 LHSSSLHFVFLLQ
+1791 
-1804 VVAKISVDKHTRIVL
+1804 
-1819 GLILPR
+1819 
-1825 FLFQVAGSPE
+1825 GSPG
-1835 LLESTSYQS
+1835 LLDSTSYQS
-1844 PVQRGRRSPRKSQKG
+1844 PVQRDRRTPRKSQEG
-1859 AAPLS
+1859 TLS
-1864 ENIGTWRS
+1864 PNGTIGTWRN
-1872 PSPELADD
+1872 PSLESADD
-1880 GTSARLFVALF
+1880 KGSMRLFVALF

-1918 VYGHKDADGFYKG
+1918 VYGHKDADGFYRG

-1944 VSEVQVDSGS
+1944 VSELRVDSDS
-1954 ARKQLLEEGHI
+1954 ARKQLIEEGHI
-1965 PTDML
+1965 STDML
-1970 MESLGNGAFSPLP
+1970 MESL
-1983 QRPSNRP
+1983 
-1990 SKPQRSKKEAPGKQN
+1990 EAPGKQN
-2005 PSSEDPRRTMVAIF
+2005 PSSEDPTRTMVAIF
-2019 DYNPQENSPNSD
+2019 DYNPQENSPNPD
-2031 TEAELRFCAGDTV
+2031 TEVELRFCAGDIV
-2044 TVLRSMDDDGFYYG
+2044 TVLSSMDDDGFYYG

-2069 NFLEALPSDGALPSE
+2069 NFLEALPSDGALASE
-2084 PSLGRQRVRKRRT
+2084 PSLGRQRVRKRRI

>member
-1 MPESGSPG
+1 MKRQGWGKPDAQLLQDWARSKTGEGAAERGGGQHILVGAMPESAGSPG
-9 GDEGT
+9 GAEGT
-14 QPALELEVPSRGSSP
+14 QTALELEVPSRGSSP
-29 CSEQVPGSTKGCSA
+29 CSEQVSGSTEVYPA
-43 EVLGGCPG
+43 EGLEEGCPG
-51 EEAPEQYGVSYRCLL
+51 EAPVQYGVSYPCLL

-79 QMHCASLKKENSLL
+79 QMRCASLKNENSLL

-129 QEANLRVVNTPI
+129 QEANLRVVNAPI
-141 NVKSSCAGLCKRALV
+141 NVKSSCAGLCKRALA
-156 RQRATDLQEQAS
+156 RQRATDLQEQAN

-191 MGGKEGPPGL
+191 MGGKEGPPCL

-206 HHLLRESQKEVLRL
+206 QYLLRESQKEVLRL

-235 CRQGSGD
+235 CGQGPGD
-242 SSVAFARD
+242 ISVAFAVD
-250 VGLPTSARSTCS
+250 LGLTTSARTTCS
-262 NGFSPTRVSQPWQM
+262 NGFSPTRVSQPWEE
-276 LCIAVEETN
+276 LCIAVEETS
-285 QESELTKKRKQ
+285 QSETGLFPFGRVQRREDTLFSAPEVKEHVKHLDSELTKKRKQ

-309 RCAQLEIELQEVRS
+309 RCAELEIELQEVRS
-323 DNARLSRENAALQGQ
+323 DNARLSEENAVLQGQ
-338 AEWTEKVESE
+338 VEWTEKVESE
-348 NADLRLQVTVVTEE
+348 NADLRLQVSVVTEE
-362 RDSALQKTQE
+362 RNLALQKIQE

-404 LQALQKKQ
+404 LQALQKKK

-426 KEHEGA
+426 KKHEGA
-432 VQLLENTLDSM
+432 VQLLE
-443 QARVRELEN
+443 ARVRELEN

-462 FLSQELSRFRLQ
+462 FLSQELNRFRLQ
-474 TGKIGLPSS
+474 TGKLSLPSAPS
-483 SSSCSSLVT
+483 FCSSLVT
-492 SEVAFATC
+492 SEIVFATC
-500 QSSQQLSDG
+500 KSSSQIPNG
-509 LRQKD
+509 FKQKD

-537 PMAPRLTDPVVS
+537 PVALRLIDPVVS
-549 PVARSSDTSSP
+549 PLARSPDTSSP

-567 VRKLEVQSSSSR
+567 IKKLEAQSNSSR
-579 SESMHN
+579 SESMHNN

-609 SLVPEQENHDPVKLQ
+609 SLVPEQENHEPVKLQ

-703 QSSPLEQSFLS
+703 QSSPLERSFLS
-714 TSISSGER
+714 ISISSGER

-729 LNASTAPSRLEGD
+729 FNASTAPSRLEGD
-742 QGEGGVSIA
+742 QGEGGISVA
-751 VPYPRKVTLIKQFG
+751 VPYPRKVTLIKQFA

-777 PNGSSLDVQ
+777 PSGSCLDVQ

-806 KAMIE
+806 KAMID

-821 VSIQSIS
+821 VSIQSVS

-860 TSVELSWMPSNSNFP
+860 TSVELSWMSSNSNFP
-875 HTVYLNGGACDVVKA
+875 HTIYLNGGACDIVKA

-905 YVATVHV
+905 YIATVEI
-912 QPQETF
+912 QPQQTF
-918 WKPSPEMED
+918 WKPFPEVEE
-927 QVMSTEIQFT
+927 QVLSAEIQFT
-937 TSSAGSPD
+937 TPSAGSPD

-956 TAGILV
+956 TSGILV

-1007 VSQLQILQ
+1007 ISQLQILQ
-1015 LCREVSVRTVS
+1015 LCQEVTVRTVS

-1031 VDSVSAQ
+1031 VDSVPAQ
-1038 IPSVLL
+1038 IPSALL
-1044 EEVDRSSASQV
+1044 EEVDRSSESQFH
-1055 TCLPSRLLGGEARA
+1055 CHPSRLLGGEAQA
-1069 VVTRTSQTPGKD
+1069 LLVTQTSQVPGKD

-1090 AKLTSQPTISSEKA
+1090 AKLTLQPTIASEKS
-1104 GDHMHSE
+1104 GDHVHSE
-1111 TSSNVRAPLTP
+1111 TSSSVKAPLTP
-1122 PLQAMSPELRT
+1122 TGQAVSPELGT
-1133 LPREEVDNLLPPA
+1133 LPREEENYLLPSA
-1146 GSVANEDLAV
+1146 GSVVKEDLTV
-1156 LRKDVQEESGED
+1156 LKKEESGEVD
-1168 NQELLLKV
+1168 QELLLTV
-1176 TEQEPD
+1176 TKQEPHISD
-1182 IPDNSTSSLE
+1182 SGANSLE
-1192 TCEICSAEQESNAP
+1192 TLESCSAEQGTNAP
-1206 SERELDNSQS
+1206 SEGEPDNNQS

-1221 IPPMDRPSLQEED
+1221 IPPMDRPSMQEED
-1234 GTREVGQHE
+1234 SAGEMGQSE
-1243 GQTPE
+1243 GQASE
-1248 PVAGSS
+1248 SLVESS
-1254 GRMKLLK
+1254 GRMKALK
-1261 EVSRDDSSQLV
+1261 EGSRDDSSQLV
-1272 PRIRREQGEK
+1272 PRIRREQAEK

-1297 SRGSDLS
+1297 NRGSDLS
-1304 DITEEEEEEE
+1304 DITEEEEEEDE
-1314 DKEEEEEEKPTSGR
+1314 KEEEEEKPVSGR
-1328 PGELKWNPSEYC
+1328 PGEMKWNPSEYG

-1347 LDLGDT
+1347 FDLGDT

-1382 TEEEEEEDQEEEE
+1382 TEEEEEQEQEDVVVVDDDE
-1395 GWDPVLNRP
+1395 GWDPVLNQP
-1404 ISSPLEKKAVESFQG
+1404 IFIPLEKKTMRSFQSK
-1419 RLPNHTRRIQ
+1419 LPNHTRRTQ
-1429 GPLCARSKRNHNLS
+1429 GPLCSWSKRNHNLS

-1450 SLLQK
+1450 TLLQT
-1455 FRGECMNEISTC
+1455 FRGECMNETSSC
-1467 SGRWDGEEMTYQ
+1467 SGRWDGEDMTYQ
-1479 WNDLKKPSRS
+1479 WDDRKKPSRS
-1489 PLLEWRRSGHCKEK
+1489 PLSEWRKSSHCKEK

-1510 HRKRKVDIRECSDS
+1510 HRKRKGDIREPSVS
-1524 MRSNSYYTG
+1524 LRSNSYYTG

-1548 ITSLG
+1548 ITSLE

-1559 LCNWARQRP
+1559 LCSWAGQRP
-1568 DQVSSSRMMPQERRE
+1568 DQIPSRRMMPQEKRE
-1583 KAVQGLPH
+1583 KAVQGLPR
-1591 CLSPES
+1591 CLSPVN
-1597 LEIDIEYDSNEE
+1597 LEIDIEYDSNED

-1640 DCSSRSGSVQS
+1640 DCSSQSGSVQS
-1651 NGQREL
+1651 SGRREL
-1657 KRSTSWEGESTD
+1657 KRSNSWEGESTD

-1678 GHCGWRKRANGGS
+1678 GHCGWRKKANGAP
-1691 EEWNRTQER
+1691 EEWNRTREK

-1708 PEQTWKEGPLVQT
+1708 PDQAWKEGPLVQT
-1721 WVCETLPSPA
+1721 WVT
-1731 GIVTAACHNSDC
+1731 
-1743 AFDPLLPCLLAFCLL
+1743 
-1758 LWLIYGYLC
+1758 
-1767 HGFTI
+1767 
-1772 WDLTCFWSVFPEHT
+1772 
-1786 SRRGM
+1786 
-1791 LHSSSLHFVFLLQ
+1791 
-1804 VVAKISVDKHTRIVL
+1804 
-1819 GLILPR
+1819 
-1825 FLFQVAGSPE
+1825 GSPG
-1835 LLESTSYQS
+1835 LLDSTSYQS
-1844 PVQRGRRSPRKSQKG
+1844 PVQRDRRSPRKSQEG
-1859 AAPLS
+1859 TPQLS
-1864 ENIGTWRS
+1864 GTIGTWRS
-1872 PSPELADD
+1872 ESADD
-1880 GTSARLFVALF
+1880 KGSARLFVALF

-1918 VYGHKDADGFYKG
+1918 VYGHKDADGFYRG

-1944 VSEVQVDSGS
+1944 VSELRVDSDS

-1965 PTDML
+1965 STAML
-1970 MESLGNGAFSPLP
+1970 MESLGNSAFSPP
-1983 QRPSNRP
+1983 PSHPSNRP
-1990 SKPQRSKKEAPGKQN
+1990 SKPRRSKKESIRVEDQVPDLEAPGKQN
-2005 PSSEDPRRTMVAIF
+2005 LSSEDPARTMVAIF
-2019 DYNPQENSPNSD
+2019 DYNPQENSPNPD
-2031 TEAELRFCAGDTV
+2031 TEVELRFCAGDIV
-2044 TVLRSMDDDGFYYG
+2044 TVLSSMDDDGFYYG

-2069 NFLEALPSDGALPSE
+2069 NFLEALPSDGALASE
-2084 PSLGRQRVRKRRT
+2084 PSLGRQRVRKRRI